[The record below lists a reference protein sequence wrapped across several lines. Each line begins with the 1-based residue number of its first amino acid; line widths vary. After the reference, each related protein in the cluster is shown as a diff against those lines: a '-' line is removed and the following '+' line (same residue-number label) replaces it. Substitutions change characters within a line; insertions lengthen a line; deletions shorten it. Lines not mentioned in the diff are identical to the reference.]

1 MSQEHRTKILP
12 LIQKEYE
19 VKSLSM
25 EAQLKLSLSSFLTD
39 KEIVKLIEDI
49 KNGKIEKSNVS
60 ESC

>member
-1 MSQEHRTKILP
+1 MQN
-12 LIQKEYE
+12 EYE

>member
-39 KEIVKLIEDI
+39 KEIIKVIEDI
-49 KNGKIEKSNVS
+49 KNEKIENSNVRKN
-60 ESC
+60 C